1 MPEMP
6 FAEQTREIIMEKKR
20 IYRRL
25 LWPLGGAG
33 VLTLSVAMAETE
45 AVQPQAEEPVSEN
58 AASASAPH
66 LLDRKMELI
75 MRLYNA
81 VPDERKDPEI
91 LQQLD
96 EAERLE
102 QSGELFE
109 AEKILNQTLQDVG
122 KASRSS
128 SGRRSSD
135 RLKLRYEEKLTHYD
149 SLWTAMLEILKEK
162 QQTYG
167 SVGNLESLQKRLE
180 RSKSYAQEGN
190 YQQANNQ
197 IDHAYRMLSQSLS
210 NLRDKETLQHRL
222 VFESP
227 KDEYDYEQRRYQTH
241 QLLLEMT
248 LAEKADPTKLT
259 MTVDRMARAA
269 EEQNLKAQDEA
280 GREEYASAVKTQE
293 RATELLINALR
304 QAGLY
309 LPQ

>member
-1 MPEMP
+1 MQMKSVYRWSLGIVGMLTWVIALAEMDGQQ
-6 FAEQTREIIMEKKR
+6 AQQT
-20 IYRRL
+20 
-25 LWPLGGAG
+25 
-33 VLTLSVAMAETE
+33 SAETE
-45 AVQPQAEEPVSEN
+45 QAT
-58 AASASAPH
+58 ATASAPH

-75 MRLYNA
+75 KRLYSSI
-81 VPDERKDPEI
+81 PEEKRDPAI

-109 AEKILNQTLQDVG
+109 AEKLLNQTLQDVG
-122 KASRSS
+122 KSS
-128 SGRRSSD
+128 RRSGSSRRSND

-149 SLWTAMLEILKEK
+149 SLWTAMQEILQEK

-167 SVGNLESLQKRLE
+167 SVGNLESLHKRLE
-180 RSKSYAQEGN
+180 RSKTYAKEGN

-210 NLRDKETLQHRL
+210 KLRDKETLQHRL
-222 VFESP
+222 VFDSP
-227 KDEYDYEQRRYQTH
+227 KDEYEYEQRRYQTH

-259 MTVDRMARAA
+259 MAVDRMARAA
-269 EEQNLKAQDEA
+269 EEQNLKAQEEA
-280 GREEYASAVKTQE
+280 GREDYASAVKTQE
-293 RATELLINALR
+293 RATDFLINALR